1 MAVINSFEDIKA
13 FQKAREFNKE
23 IYIITNTETF
33 KTDFDLKRQIRRA
46 SVSVISNIAEGFE
59 RQTKKEFI
67 QFLFIAKGSAGEVRA
82 QLYIAKDLDYITN
95 EQFNILKNKYSEVS
109 KLIAGFIKYLKSSL

>member
-33 KTDFDLKRQIRRA
+33 KTDFD
-46 SVSVISNIAEGFE
+46 SNYEGEDLLNEIENCGKDAEVGE
-59 RQTKKEFI
+59 ACTCCTDGGCEQ
-67 QFLFIAKGSAGEVRA
+67 GSCPGGNQNCWRHR
-82 QLYIAKDLDYITN
+82 
-95 EQFNILKNKYSEVS
+95 
-109 KLIAGFIKYLKSSL
+109 